1 MLAGA
6 RRQAV
11 AGSRARGSRGGV
23 GVWIDHTQAI
33 FVRLAGSA
41 EPEVSSVRSEA
52 QVGGRGGPA
61 APGESKEQAD
71 SRQAKRRR
79 QQLREFYARVIE
91 AVASAPRIVVLGP
104 GTAKLEL
111 RQQIEESPE
120 VARRLEQV
128 RPCERVAT
136 RQLIERVREL
146 LAASPPARAR
156 GRGAASR
163 V

>member
-1 MLAGA
+1 
-6 RRQAV
+6 V

-33 FVRLAGSA
+33 FVRLAGGNA
-41 EPEVSSVRSEA
+41 EPEVSSLRSEA
-52 QVGGRGGPA
+52 QVGGRGGAA

-79 QQLREFYARVIE
+79 QQLRDFYARVIE

-128 RPCERVAT
+128 RPCERVAQ

-146 LAASPPARAR
+146 LAASPRAR